1 MQNRLII
8 SMCKS
13 FSDPKGKPP
22 TLSPSTSFGLQQY
35 ESNGFTELLEK
46 VKDQAK
52 FWQSKLRKR
61 KFNKISRSISNLS
74 ELLEVEEDE
83 MNKED
88 RLQKLQF
95 PLLNEY
101 PLEYIQIEENKN
113 EVQRRLND
121 LIRYS
126 KNSKSTLKRS
136 TSDPELSSIVG
147 VENSKDKQT
156 QPEKPGLSENFKE
169 LLQRFE
175 RDIPPPRPYPPLLP
189 EAETSSQSTLSA
201 AFESLQLDLEQSAV
215 TPPVKKKEDIVK
227 ISPRTARAYL
237 SKPDVTPPQQL
248 KSKDEAI
255 ALLDDY
261 ISQIRT
267 AADELE
273 DIKPPGRKEPQA
285 ETPSNLTHTSDAKT
299 HSTITKSDYE
309 SPFFRPKKK
318 TYLESNESSSSSET
332 RRRHPLQDLQRH
344 GHYRSESTGSNL
356 SISTSSLSSIHYTS
370 HHASLNTFP
379 IEIDSG
385 EPGAQSLNVLVLLSA
400 NPECIQ
406 PLISHICLSEFK
418 DRLLMCACLQQSSL
432 SLLVNIAKLV
442 QNIFEVSKYNIAKSM
457 FVFLVQIGGAD
468 GRKTALESGMMDI
481 ILKLLSARDPI
492 PVCLILF
499 IILMMTSPRAHV

>member
-22 TLSPSTSFGLQQY
+22 TLSPSASSALQQY
-35 ESNGFTELLEK
+35 EASGFTELLEK

-83 MNKED
+83 MNKQD

-136 TSDPELSSIVG
+136 TSDPELSSLVG
-147 VENSKDKQT
+147 VESSKDQQR
-156 QPEKPGLSENFKE
+156 QPEKPGFSENFKE

-175 RDIPPPRPYPPLLP
+175 RDIPPPRPYPPHLP

-201 AFESLQLDLEQSAV
+201 AFESLQQDLEQSAA
-215 TPPVKKKEDIVK
+215 TPPVKKKEDVVK

-261 ISQIRT
+261 ITQIKT

-273 DIKPPGRKEPQA
+273 DIKPPGRKESQA
-285 ETPSNLTHTSDAKT
+285 SNLTHTSDAKT

-309 SPFFRPKKK
+309 SPFFHPKKK

-332 RRRHPLQDLQRH
+332 RRRHPLQDLQRY

-356 SISTSSLSSIHYTS
+356 SISSTSLSSLHYTS
-370 HHASLNTFP
+370 HHGSLNTFP

-418 DRLLMCACLQQSSL
+418 DRLLMCACLQQSSIL
-432 SLLVNIAKLV
+432 LLVNIAKLV
-442 QNIFEVSKYNIAKSM
+442 QNIFEVSMHSIAKFM
-457 FVFLVQIGGAD
+457 FIFLVQVGGAD

-499 IILMMTSPRAHV
+499 IILFMMTSPRVHV